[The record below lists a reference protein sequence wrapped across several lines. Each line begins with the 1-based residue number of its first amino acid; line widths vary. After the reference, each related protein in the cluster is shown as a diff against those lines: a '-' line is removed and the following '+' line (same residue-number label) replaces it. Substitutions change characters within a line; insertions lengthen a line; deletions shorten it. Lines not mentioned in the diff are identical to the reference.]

1 MYFVKSRTTATL
13 QHCPASDVP
22 PPRQRMGALNSRQ
35 VAIAARTSSLSRGI
49 TTPIGN
55 LAVIGGVGRV
65 ESAGAVVEAD
75 FAADA
80 AAEGFGEI
88 DGVCGGKFC
97 DWDEG
102 GLGSGGPNVL
112 CIRLRDDSSAPL
124 RSGVVQFGLRAE
136 PMQTE
141 ILRSA

>member
-35 VAIAARTSSLSRGI
+35 EDVVVVARNYNSDRD
-49 TTPIGN
+49 
-55 LAVIGGVGRV
+55 LAVIGGVGCV

-75 FAADA
+75 FSSDA

-88 DGVCGGKFC
+88 DGVCGGKF
-97 DWDEG
+97 
-102 GLGSGGPNVL
+102 
-112 CIRLRDDSSAPL
+112 
-124 RSGVVQFGLRAE
+124 
-136 PMQTE
+136 
-141 ILRSA
+141 